1 MRHEATKDVHVA
13 ARLGRL
19 AGAGAIAY
27 VSLPM
32 TLMDAVLLAGG
43 RGTRLAPLTVTVPKP
58 LLPLGERPIID
69 ILITQLAA
77 AGVRRVYVSLGY
89 LAPLMQAFLG
99 DGSRW
104 GVEIQPRIEA
114 EPLGT
119 AGGLRLI
126 EGLTDDFFVV
136 NGDTLTD
143 LDFGELAEVHRK
155 ASAWATLFTPYVDE
169 KVDYGVVSIDPAS
182 GALTDYQEKPRR
194 GYHVSSGVYVL
205 SRRILPLAP
214 AAGAF
219 DMPDLVRAAM
229 TRGES
234 VICHAA
240 QAYWK
245 DIGRLDHYEAA
256 TRDFEADPAR
266 FLPPRPPAV

>member
-1 MRHEATKDVHVA
+1 MS
-13 ARLGRL
+13 
-19 AGAGAIAY
+19 Y
-27 VSLPM
+27 VSPSSNRRRRRPPDM
-32 TLMDAVLLAGG
+32 TAMDAVLLAGG

-69 ILITQLAA
+69 ILIAQLAA
-77 AGVRRVYVSLGY
+77 AGVARVFVCLGY
-89 LAPLMQAFLG
+89 LAPLMMAFLG
-99 DGSRW
+99 DGSRG
-104 GVEIQPRIEA
+104 GVAIQPSIEA

-119 AGGLRLI
+119 AGGLRAL

-143 LDFGELAEVHRK
+143 LDFQAMATAHRS
-155 ASAWATLFTPYVDE
+155 ADAWATLFTPWVDE
-169 KVDYGVVSIDPAS
+169 RVDYGVVTMDGA
-182 GALTDYQEKPRR
+182 GALTEYLEKPRR

-205 SRRILPLAP
+205 SRRMLPLIP

-229 TRGES
+229 AAGGK
-234 VICHAA
+234 VVCHAA
-240 QAYWK
+240 DAYWK

-256 TRDFEADPAR
+256 SRDFEADPAR
-266 FLPPRPPAV
+266 FVHA